1 MLKLKLRYFGYL
13 MQRADLLEKTMMLGK
28 IKGRRRREWQRLK
41 WLDSITDSIDLS
53 LSKLWEVVKD
63 REAWHAV
70 VHRVTELDMTERL
83 NNSNIMYYSCEIIVE
98 VHFFFFLQ
106 MEVQFF
112 QYHLLK
118 RLSFLT
124 NCLGTS
130 IEIQLDVYV

>member
-1 MLKLKLRYFGYL
+1 MLQLKLRYFGYL

-70 VHRVTELDMTERL
+70 VPRVTELDMSERL

-98 VHFFFFLQ
+98 VHFFFFFTNGSPVLPIPLV
-106 MEVQFF
+106 EKTVFS
-112 QYHLLK
+112 HE
-118 RLSFLT
+118 LSGNL
-124 NCLGTS
+124 
-130 IEIQLDVYV
+130 Y

>member
-98 VHFFFFLQ
+98 VHFFFFTNGSPVLPIPLV
-106 MEVQFF
+106 EKTVFS
-112 QYHLLK
+112 HE
-118 RLSFLT
+118 LSGNL
-124 NCLGTS
+124 
-130 IEIQLDVYV
+130 Y

>member
-63 REAWHAV
+63 REAWHAA
-70 VHRVTELDMTERL
+70 VHGLQRVGH
-83 NNSNIMYYSCEIIVE
+83 N
-98 VHFFFFLQ
+98 
-106 MEVQFF
+106 
-112 QYHLLK
+112 
-118 RLSFLT
+118 
-124 NCLGTS
+124 
-130 IEIQLDVYV
+130 